1 MQVRICTL
9 MYVHVRNITIYS
21 TFLLHFVQYIF
32 YFCNMYLDI
41 KALRKDHDLTQS
53 ALAVALDIRRA
64 TLSQI
69 ENGKK
74 TFTPKQLD
82 QLIAIVGDISAY
94 QFDESEINTSLT
106 ASERT
111 QVKQLQAQIA
121 SLQEIN
127 RLKDELLAA
136 KDIQMRSVLN
146 STDKET
152 ISVVSS
158 NNKGKYI
165 DWRLIDIPSDR
176 YLEIKEGMF
185 DRIIRHKEDLIEEW
199 EKVFIEYLDRI
210 NFDRYKVILNR
221 CTHNALFPLHYHI
234 ERESIIC
241 VAGSVIEMVN
251 KVVLKKGDRIDFE
264 KMEQHEILALE
275 DAMLILL
282 IEKV

>member
-1 MQVRICTL
+1 